1 MRITI
6 MAGVLAAL
14 VALLTACGG
23 GSNSGTDASASSSAP
38 ASDSGSKGKQEVT
51 LVWNETDVSN
61 GQLKVLLD
69 EFNKKYPDIKVNRI
83 SVTSSGWA
91 DYFNKIQTMIAGGK
105 APDVIRVAI
114 EGIQMFAKQDLL
126 LPLDDYMKQFPD
138 AVENYDDL
146 HPKLQSP
153 FVIDGKT
160 YGFVW
165 DWNNVVMHF
174 NTDLLKE
181 AGLPVPPADWTR
193 DDFLQYAQALTTD
206 KGGKKT
212 FGFEI
217 PNYYFGA
224 SAWLFN
230 NDASVLDPTMT
241 TSKLDDPNAIE
252 VMQFFQDLVYKY
264 KVAPVPNPKAD
275 MINDLITGRVAM
287 ISAGKWP
294 FATYDKT
301 KFKAVD
307 VQFLPKLKTQKVIFG
322 SGAFP
327 VLKSAKNPEAAF
339 KLSAFLSSSFSQK
352 TTLSNSSIPTRISV
366 MNEVLPQT
374 PASNWRVYADSADI
388 AQPVEAPMQY
398 GSIEGIF
405 NRYMSSILSNQMDA
419 ATAMKK
425 AKAEIDA
432 ALAKK

>member
-1 MRITI
+1 MRRTKSVAVLTLILALFASL
-6 MAGVLAAL
+6 MA
-14 VALLTACGG
+14 ACAGG
-23 GSNSGTDASASSSAP
+23 TKNGEASASSDTGA
-38 ASDSGSKGKQEVT
+38 AKGKQEVT
-51 LVWNETDVSN
+51 IVWNEGDVSN
-61 GQLKVLLD
+61 EQLKVLLE
-69 EFNKKYPDIKVNRI
+69 EFNKKNPDIKVNRI
-83 SVTSSGWA
+83 SVTSNGWA

-126 LPLDDYMKQFPD
+126 LPLDDYMEKFPD
-138 AVENYDDL
+138 ALENYEDL

-153 FVIDGKT
+153 FVVDGKT

-181 AGLPVPPADWTR
+181 AGLSVPPSDWTR
-193 DDFLQYAQALTTD
+193 DDFLRYAQALTTD
-206 KGGKKT
+206 KDGKKT
-212 FGFEI
+212 FGFAI

-230 NDASVLDPTMT
+230 NEASVLDESMT
-241 TSKLDDPNAIE
+241 SSKLDDPNAIE
-252 VMQFFQDLVYKY
+252 MMQFFQDLIYKY
-264 KVAPVPNPKAD
+264 KVSPVPNPKSD
-275 MINDLITGRVAM
+275 MINDLISGRVAM

-294 FATYDKT
+294 FGTYDKT
-301 KFKAVD
+301 KFKAID
-307 VQFLPKLKTQKVIFG
+307 IQLLPKFKTQKVIFG

-327 VLKSAKNPEAAF
+327 VLKSTKQPEAAF

-352 TTLSNSSIPTRISV
+352 TTLSNFSIPTRISV
-366 MNEVLPQT
+366 MKEVLPKT
-374 PASNWRVYADSADI
+374 PAEHWQVYADSADI

-398 GSIEGIF
+398 GEIEGIF

-425 AKAEIDA
+425 AKTEIDA